1 MSKYVEQEQLEEY
14 MVNKKRKY
22 NKNENSKISQI
33 LKKLDNIDTILIRI
47 LRAFHMP
54 PYVKA
59 LGPDEISFEGE
70 SSSDDELPDVPS
82 PFLSENYK

>member
-1 MSKYVEQEQLEEY
+1 MSKYLEEEQLNEY

-47 LRAFHMP
+47 LRAFHLPEPKP
-54 PYVKA
+54 P
-59 LGPDEISFEGE
+59 LGRGQISFVGE
-70 SSSDDELPDVPS
+70 SSDDELPDVPS